1 MPPTESQ
8 MRKSP
13 SISVLLSVYNSE
25 KYVAIAIES
34 ILNQTFA
41 DFELIIVDD
50 RSTDSSWEIVQKY
63 AKQDKRIVALRNDV
77 NLGGCRTLIK
87 GLEYC
92 TGKYYARLDNDDWS
106 YPDRLE
112 KQFSFLE
119 AHPDVGIVGG
129 TMEIINESGQV
140 TGKRKYN
147 LFDSEIRKN
156 IFRYSPFSHPLVMI
170 RKSILDKVGGYN
182 PEYAPADDYEMY
194 FRIGKESKFANLE
207 DVILQYRMTPGSITF
222 NRTKKM
228 ELSTVKVRNLY
239 KGDSCYKFGWGDQL
253 YNLLHYFSIFI
264 IPPRAKIYIFNLL
277 RNTR

>member
-1 MPPTESQ
+1 MTTIESPKQ
-8 MRKSP
+8 KFP
-13 SISVLLSVYNSE
+13 AISVLLSVYNSE

-50 RSTDSSWEIVQKY
+50 RSTDSSWDIVQRY
-63 AKQDKRIVALRNDV
+63 AKQDKRIIVFRNEV
-77 NLGGCRTLIK
+77 NLGGCNTLIK
-87 GLEYC
+87 GLEFC

-112 KQFSFLE
+112 KQFNFLE
-119 AHPDVGIVGG
+119 AHSDVGIVGG
-129 TMEIINESGQV
+129 TMEIINKNGDV
-140 TGKRKYN
+140 IGKREYN
-147 LFDSEIRKN
+147 LSDSEIRKK

-170 RKSILDKVGGYN
+170 RKSILDKVGGYD

-194 FRIGKESKFANLE
+194 FRIGRESKFANLA

-228 ELSTVKVRNLY
+228 ELSTIKVRNLY
-239 KGDSCYKFGWGDQL
+239 KKDHSYKFSWTDQL
-253 YNLLHYFSIFI
+253 YNWMHYLSIFV
-264 IPPRAKIYIFNLL
+264 IPPKVKIYIFNLL
-277 RNTR
+277 RNSR